1 MENIFNEASPTNV
14 WIVFLRICVK
24 NNKKVLFKSILD
36 YATCKRLGKSYCAY
50 PKDFRQP
57 VCTGRTELC
66 KQVLNDNWVS
76 FPTWSEDSQFVT
88 QRKTQ
93 FEEFVYRT
101 EDERFEFDIVL
112 ETNKDTIKVN

>member
-1 MENIFNEASPTNV
+1 MIFS
-14 WIVFLRICVK
+14 
-24 NNKKVLFKSILD
+24 D

-50 PKDFRQP
+50 PKDFVQP
-57 VCTGRTELC
+57 SCTGRTELC

-112 ETNKDTIKVN
+112 ETNKDTIKVTSTTFLYVMSYFICFVINVMVVKE

>member
-1 MENIFNEASPTNV
+1 MC
-14 WIVFLRICVK
+14 R
-24 NNKKVLFKSILD
+24 
-36 YATCKRLGKSYCAY
+36 
-50 PKDFRQP
+50 
-57 VCTGRTELC
+57 
-66 KQVLNDNWVS
+66 QVLNDNWVS

-112 ETNKDTIKVN
+112 ETIKDTIKAHPHSNRRIRIKALKKTKFDGPLWKRDVKTNRMVATAAAWRNFGHFKLFRSSVSSTS

>member
-1 MENIFNEASPTNV
+1 MLYSHYQCIYRYHRVSLANF
-14 WIVFLRICVK
+14 
-24 NNKKVLFKSILD
+24 LD

-50 PKDFRQP
+50 PKDFIQP
-57 VCTGRTELC
+57 TCSGRNELC

-112 ETNKDTIKVN
+112 ETNKDTIKVSSFLSFGL

>member
-1 MENIFNEASPTNV
+1 MNLSV
-14 WIVFLRICVK
+14 
-24 NNKKVLFKSILD
+24 ILD

-50 PKDFRQP
+50 PKDFVQP
-57 VCTGRTELC
+57 LCTGRTELC

-88 QRKTQ
+88 QRKTP

-112 ETNKDTIKVN
+112 ETNKDTIKVKYLLLNGYLTCLILYKRCVLRYT